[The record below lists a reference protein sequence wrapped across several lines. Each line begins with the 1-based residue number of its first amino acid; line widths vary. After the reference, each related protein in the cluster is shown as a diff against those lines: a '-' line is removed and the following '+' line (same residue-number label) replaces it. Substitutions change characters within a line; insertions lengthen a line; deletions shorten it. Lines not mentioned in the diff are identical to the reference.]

1 MAEKPTLV
9 ILPGWGGSHYTW
21 QEFTTLASRHF
32 NVRCIDLPCFG
43 DEPCPTEVW
52 GVEEYADFVRDKI
65 SDFPALGGTPPTGGG
80 RFQISDLVLLGHSFG
95 GQVAVSLAAKHPEL
109 INKLILSGAAV
120 VRPNRAV
127 RRAISQCVAA
137 VGRGVISLP
146 WLRRYED
153 LIKKM
158 FYCLIDSTDYLETSG
173 IKREIYKKIIRQDGT
188 LLLSKIKI
196 PTLVV
201 WGARDRMT
209 PTRHGQRIAQ
219 LITRAQWCL
228 FSGAHHGL
236 HREIPEKLLSVI
248 QDFCTK

>member
-1 MAEKPTLV
+1 MADKPTLV

-21 QEFTTLASRHF
+21 QEFITLANRHF
-32 NVRCIDLPCFG
+32 IVHCIDLPCFG

-52 GVEEYADFVRDKI
+52 GVEEYAAFVNSKI
-65 SDFPALGGTPPTGGG
+65 SELRTMN
-80 RFQISDLVLLGHSFG
+80 SELVILGHSFG
-95 GQVAVSLAAKHPEL
+95 GQVAVCLAAKHPEL
-109 INKLILSGAAV
+109 VAKLILSGAAV
-120 VRPNRAV
+120 VRPNRV
-127 RRAISQCVAA
+127 IRRAIYQCVAA
-137 VGRGVISLP
+137 SGRGMLKLP
-146 WLRRYED
+146 FLRHYEGT
-153 LIKKM
+153 IKKI
-158 FYCLIDSTDYLETSG
+158 FYRLIDSPDYGETSG

-209 PTRHGQRIAQ
+209 PTRHGQRIAR
-219 LITRAQWCL
+219 LITRAQWRL